1 MLNNAHA
8 IDREFRVMQALA
20 SHVPVPRVRRL
31 CEDPSVIGRNFYV
44 MDFVEGDILWQP
56 DLPEIERNRR
66 PAYYR
71 ALAESLAALHAVDP
85 TSVGLENFG
94 KGSGYLE
101 RQISRWTRQ
110 YLADEQAGRTD
121 RMDQVARWLAD
132 NAPVSTDVSIV
143 HGDYRVNNVMF
154 KPSEPQVVAILDWE
168 LSTLGNP
175 ATDFAYH
182 LMKYRIPAG
191 IPGGGLKGLDL
202 PELNIPTEDEHMQT
216 YCDRSGRSEIP
227 HLQFHITFNIFR
239 FAAIVHG
246 IKGRLLRGTASS
258 DRAGAVA
265 DALETYVDLAW
276 NEARRAGMK

>member
-1 MLNNAHA
+1 MFPCPGSDDFAKTPRSSGGTFTSWTSSKETFSGSRICPRSSA
-8 IDREFRVMQALA
+8 TGDR
-20 SHVPVPRVRRL
+20 PI
-31 CEDPSVIGRNFYV
+31 IGRLLKVWPPSTQY
-44 MDFVEGDILWQP
+44 
-56 DLPEIERNRR
+56 
-66 PAYYR
+66 
-71 ALAESLAALHAVDP
+71 P